1 MCTDALIDF
10 TIKFQPG
17 VLSTLISKKVDNNI
31 NLLEKTLKLYT
42 TKSTSNMNLFDDKQR
57 LRKYD
62 TIDDI
67 VSVYYP
73 IRLDGY
79 NLRKEYQLKEL
90 QRRIVLLSNRAKFI
104 KEQCDNTIDLRKK
117 KKSDVIKL
125 LFDRNYAMIDNDE
138 EYKYLR
144 SMTFDQLEEEN
155 IEKMLNECKQ
165 RQTEFDI
172 LSNKPIEE
180 LWMSDLK
187 DFDKEYE
194 KYKSARKARLLG
206 EKVKKKKSKKSK
218 K

>member
-1 MCTDALIDF
+1 
-10 TIKFQPG
+10 
-17 VLSTLISKKVDNNI
+17 
-31 NLLEKTLKLYT
+31 
-42 TKSTSNMNLFDDKQR
+42 MNLFDDKQR

-155 IEKMLNECKQ
+155 IEKMLNECQQ
-165 RQTEFDI
+165 RQNEFDT
-172 LSNKPIEE
+172 LSSKAIEE

-206 EKVKKKKSKKSK
+206 EKVKKRKSKKSK